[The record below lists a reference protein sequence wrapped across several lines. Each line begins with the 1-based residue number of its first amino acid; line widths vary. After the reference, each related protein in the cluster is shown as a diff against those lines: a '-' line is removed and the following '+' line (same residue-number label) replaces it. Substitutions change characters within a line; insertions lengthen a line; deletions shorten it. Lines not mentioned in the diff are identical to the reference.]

1 LISGYFHIVSFIIS
15 INYFPDRYFAA
26 TDRSNFS
33 KLQIFANVLL
43 GLALGYAT
51 DMAHF
56 FIPKTNETVFYS
68 LEFLLN
74 IAFPYAV
81 IALAP
86 YSIMMI
92 CGGRKEKSA

>member
-1 LISGYFHIVSFIIS
+1 M
-15 INYFPDRYFAA
+15 
-26 TDRSNFS
+26 
-33 KLQIFANVLL
+33 L

-51 DMAHF
+51 DMAHVV
-56 FIPKTNETVFYS
+56 IPKTNETVFYS

-86 YSIMMI
+86 YLVMI
-92 CGGRKEKSA
+92 CGSRKEKSA